1 MGTFARLFQKDG
13 IWIPDEKKEEF
24 QRRIEK
30 LFQAGGMMEL
40 KVVQLCDKQTRVLK
54 KASMHQAEMNFYY
67 NYFEDDC
74 WENAGF
80 SAKKGVWSNK
90 IGWSDFH
97 HVVVAAYVLESL
109 YLDGPAVVRVNG
121 EFVTSWA
128 YTGWINYLFHERYPQ
143 KKNDPWSLFEAL
155 HEQRALNLAEYD
167 WKELVQ
173 DEEGLTGYYEVRA
186 VLEGTAALDKE
197 FQQLAD
203 GLNFYDCAR
212 QFKEAVRCYR
222 KKSTR
227 SNEEQISMI
236 MEMLR
241 SYYAQQANIPDD
253 AAYKEEAECSDNGG
267 RSDGHC
273 GDSEGNGSDG
283 QCGDSEGNGS
293 GGQCGDKGGNGSDE
307 QCGDH
312 GGRSDGQ
319 YGDNGNEEC
328 GGQCDDT
335 QDSEYRKA
343 VFRFA
348 VMTDAPAYVVKV
360 LSETYRVPFW
370 KLWKQIKETAKKI
383 HRQEEQESAKDSQES
398 FGNRRESSENVPYVS
413 TEQFFDITSD
423 DLILFWGDDENI
435 RFSQELEKWFAD
447 LRKQYEMVMEQELT
461 VSNPLYW
468 ILDLMEYADANYY
481 CIYAFSDFFEETIE
495 HLNDRRFL
503 ALWKIYDNMLHD
515 PKFEKAGSVIF
526 VPDGPEYENIGIY
539 DPDAPSRRRL
549 KGGWSIMSSQ
559 DKNNAARV
567 TFRRYM
573 ALLENRK
580 LRKEV
585 FGF

>member
-1 MGTFARLFQKDG
+1 MGTFAGLFQKDG
-13 IWIPDEKKEEF
+13 IRIPDEKEEEF
-24 QRRIEK
+24 QGRIEK

-54 KASMHQAEMNFYY
+54 KASMHQAKMNFYY

-80 SAKKGVWSNK
+80 CPEYGVWSNK

-97 HVVVAAYVLESL
+97 HVVVAAYVLKSL
-109 YLDGPAVVRVNG
+109 YLDGPAAVQVNG
-121 EFVTSWA
+121 EFVTSRA
-128 YTGWINYLFHERYPQ
+128 YAGWINYLFHERYLP

-155 HEQRALNLAEYD
+155 HEQRELGLAEYD
-167 WKELVQ
+167 WKKLAQ
-173 DEEGLTGYYEVRA
+173 DAEGLIGYYEVRA

-212 QFKEAVRCYR
+212 QFKDAVRYYR

-227 SNEEQISMI
+227 SREEQISMI

-241 SYYAQQANIPDD
+241 SYYAQQENMPDD
-253 AAYKEEAECSDNGG
+253 AAHKAEAEC
-267 RSDGHC
+267 
-273 GDSEGNGSDG
+273 GS
-283 QCGDSEGNGS
+283 
-293 GGQCGDKGGNGSDE
+293 
-307 QCGDH
+307 
-312 GGRSDGQ
+312 
-319 YGDNGNEEC
+319 
-328 GGQCDDT
+328 QCDDE

-343 VFRFA
+343 VIHFA
-348 VMTDAPAYVVKV
+348 VLTDAPAYVIKV

-370 KLWKQIKETAKKI
+370 KLWRQIKETAKKT
-383 HRQEEQESAKDSQES
+383 HRQREQES
-398 FGNRRESSENVPYVS
+398 FGNRQEFSANIPYVS

-435 RFSQELEKWFAD
+435 RFSQELEEWFAD
-447 LRKQYEMVMEQELT
+447 LEKQYEAIMEQELT

-481 CIYAFSDFFEETIE
+481 CIYAFSDFFEETME

-503 ALWKIYDNMLHD
+503 ALWKIYDDMLHD

-526 VPDGPEYENIGIY
+526 VPDGPEYANIGIY

-549 KGGWSIMSSQ
+549 KGSWSIMNSQ
-559 DKNNAARV
+559 EKNNAARV

-580 LRKEV
+580 LREKV